1 MLKIFFEFQKRWS
14 KVEEKF
20 WISGENHQTEHGNIT
35 QAVNRDRNQQT
46 FFFFVSD
53 CKHDSTDNL
62 GDRKVV
68 SIVMGQYKKRG
79 AEQNGRK
86 NTPSPKKSE
95 DDTSKKYFFPNRTD
109 DTAHQKKYE

>member
-1 MLKIFFEFQKRWS
+1 ME
-14 KVEEKF
+14 VEY
-20 WISGENHQTEHGNIT
+20 WILEENHQTEHGNIT
-35 QAVNRDRNQQT
+35 QTVNRDRYQQT

-53 CKHDSTDNL
+53 CKHDSADNL

-95 DDTSKKYFFPNRTD
+95 DDTSKKYFFDYR
-109 DTAHQKKYE
+109 